1 MARPSRRRL
10 NHGGATAKVDGALL
24 RGRTSIHLSHL
35 RQDSRRLLINKA
47 RICRTIVPCW
57 RRGQSG
63 VETCPSPIHLS
74 TYLQYLSTFHR
85 YSLRREGTKA
95 SPPQCTL
102 THSLIFVCPPSPSTS
117 CFLPVASDKARQYRG
132 GSRNTVGAL
141 WKGAVSPRIPVGLG
155 RNVCGPSV
163 TLICILAD

>member
-1 MARPSRRRL
+1 MPPRVCATGPYCIRR
-10 NHGGATAKVDGALL
+10 V
-24 RGRTSIHLSHL
+24 
-35 RQDSRRLLINKA
+35 
-47 RICRTIVPCW
+47 
-57 RRGQSG
+57 
-63 VETCPSPIHLS
+63 
-74 TYLQYLSTFHR
+74 YLTF
-85 YSLRREGTKA
+85 
-95 SPPQCTL
+95 
-102 THSLIFVCPPSPSTS
+102 FVRPPSPSTS